1 MKGWRELWATL
12 FGPYLRFARWCQHWL
27 SRTKAT
33 PYKTSTHPPGSSS
46 VYHQI
51 DYLLK
56 VNKVVKMGK
65 DEGSPKPERV
75 LKTDLREYSNR
86 KRTDGP
92 YADNLDIDVLVV
104 GAGFGGAYSLYEM
117 RKQGFSTVLFD
128 AGTSFGGTWRWN
140 IYPGARVDSPV
151 PIYELAIPEVYKD
164 WTVWLSWTR
173 GVAKIVLIVL
183 SPSSGPLTI
192 QPGKNYRRISI
203 MWTEFLN

>member
-1 MKGWRELWATL
+1 
-12 FGPYLRFARWCQHWL
+12 
-27 SRTKAT
+27 
-33 PYKTSTHPPGSSS
+33 
-46 VYHQI
+46 
-51 DYLLK
+51 
-56 VNKVVKMGK
+56 MGK

-183 SPSSGPLTI
+183 SASSGPLII